1 MSTLKQRVVLPRTS
15 FTAATVPSI
24 LREFT
29 DHLVENGFAVYRYE
43 WRGDV
48 KATSYDVLTNYAR
61 MICKELRRPFVWTAC
76 GMIDRYGLVPGPV
89 DEHGNPGPLDWAK
102 IGTEWFARIQLPKR
116 NYLAP
121 VVAPLLVVAKDHTS
135 IRSTFETAPVVA
147 NHGMGYWEF
156 NLHGEQG
163 RAMWDAQI
171 EFMRTDPAVRR
182 ALRLPT
188 K

>member
-61 MICKELRRPFVWTAC
+61 MICKELKRPFVWTAS
-76 GMIDRYGLVPGPV
+76 GMIYRYGLLPGPA
-89 DEHGNPGPLDWAK
+89 DEHGNPGLHIWTKTSNDWL
-102 IGTEWFARIQLPKR
+102 ARIRVPKR

-121 VVAPLLVVAKDHTS
+121 IVAPLLMVAKDHTS
-135 IRSTFETAPVVA
+135 IRYSDERPPVVA
-147 NHGMGYWEF
+147 MHGTGYWEF